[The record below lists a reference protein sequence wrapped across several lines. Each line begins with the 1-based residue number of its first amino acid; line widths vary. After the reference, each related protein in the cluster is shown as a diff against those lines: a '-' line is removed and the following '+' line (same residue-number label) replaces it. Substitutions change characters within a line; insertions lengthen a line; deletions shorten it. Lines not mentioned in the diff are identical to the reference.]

1 MPDHLKFVA
10 GVCLKARFVL
20 ELPVVQGVEMSR
32 EFSGWGVIATGVLLA
47 LLGGYWLVAGWE
59 HVQIER
65 GWSQFIAGAVAL
77 SGGVITMAIGRLIR
91 LLAAQPRVVAPAQ
104 TSARE
109 AVKPPSERSAA
120 SAPESTERVRPS
132 AQLATFQPVAGNPAL
147 SSELSM
153 PQEPLAPARIETT
166 GSRSMAP
173 EPDVLMTESSPAPPQ
188 ADWRS
193 QSNYMD
199 AEEPAE
205 VDRYTAGDST
215 YVMYSDGSVEVR
227 TPQGA
232 RRYESLDAL
241 RANSGER

>member
-1 MPDHLKFVA
+1 
-10 GVCLKARFVL
+10 
-20 ELPVVQGVEMSR
+20 
-32 EFSGWGVIATGVLLA
+32 VIATGVLLA

-109 AVKPPSERSAA
+109 AVKSPSARSAA
-120 SAPESTERVRPS
+120 SAPESPRRVRPS
-132 AQLATFQPVAGNPAL
+132 AQPATAQPVAGNLAL
-147 SSELSM
+147 DSGSSM
-153 PQEPLAPARIETT
+153 PQEPLAPASIETT
-166 GSRSMAP
+166 GSRNWAP
-173 EPDVLMTESSPAPPQ
+173 ESATLMSETAPAT
-188 ADWRS
+188 AREDWRTT
-193 QSNYMD
+193 SNHMNL
-199 AEEPAE
+199 EEPAE

-227 TPQGA
+227 TPEGA

-241 RANSGER
+241 RANSGDR